1 MSSRHTQ
8 QVSRNA
14 TDGPREPTHVQ
25 SVERAATLLRAVAA
39 ATGPDSTATALA
51 GVVGLNRTTTWRIL
65 ATLERERLV
74 IHDRETGTYSLG
86 IGLIDLAGQAGGAL
100 ARTARAVLHRVAVR
114 TGETAALAMLRD
126 GALTYVAEATAGAVV
141 SAGWQDHKV
150 SMHGTSTGKALLA
163 FSDPRDVRMLLGLP
177 RGGRLPRHT
186 ATTIVS
192 LPRLEEELARTR
204 ARGYATCKG
213 EFETT
218 AWGVSA
224 PVLDGSGRPA
234 AVVSI
239 WGPGD
244 RLSEDRFAE
253 CGEIAMAAAAEIA
266 AQRDAG
272 AQSWAGRARTKPTP
286 AVKGRARAA
295 VRGGT
300 SSRS

>member
-1 MSSRHTQ
+1 MSSRDTQ
-8 QVSRNA
+8 HVSRNA
-14 TDGPREPTHVQ
+14 TDGLREPTHVQ
-25 SVERAATLLRAVAA
+25 SVERAAAILRAVAA
-39 ATGPDSTATALA
+39 ATGPDATATALA

-74 IHDRETGTYSLG
+74 SHDRESGSYSLG
-86 IGLIDLAGQAGGAL
+86 VGFIDLAGQAGGAL
-100 ARTARAVLHRVAVR
+100 ARTARRVLQRVAAR
-114 TGETAALAMLRD
+114 TGETAALAVLRD
-126 GALTYVAEATAGAVV
+126 GALTYVAEATAGTVV
-141 SAGWQDHKV
+141 SAGWQDREV

-177 RGGRLPRHT
+177 PGGRLQRHT
-186 ATTIVS
+186 KTTIVS
-192 LPRLEEELARTR
+192 LRRLEEELARTR
-204 ARGYATCKG
+204 ARGYATCRG

-253 CGEIAMAAAAEIA
+253 CGEIAMSAAAEIA
-266 AQRDAG
+266 EQRAAG
-272 AQSWAGRARTKPTP
+272 AQARGVRAR
-286 AVKGRARAA
+286 
-295 VRGGT
+295 
-300 SSRS
+300 SRR